1 MGNIAASL
9 EIGDLPIVPTNMRAT
24 YNYARMK
31 KALREI
37 NLRIF
42 SWSPTPGSGWLLAY
56 RLIRLNYVAFTAE
69 LLLAAVSAILF
80 YSPPFFLQKLVK
92 YLEVDPQREEKGWG
106 WVFVLGLFFA
116 NVISF
121 ISRFLLFF
129 VLFPALTESCS
140 YRTTLVI
147 VYHDDPGSTGDS
159 TQHDPLWQN
168 ARQEGRGVFCTS
180 AAVNC
185 LFCCR
190 HRNNS
195 CCYRS
200 SQ

>member
-1 MGNIAASL
+1 
-9 EIGDLPIVPTNMRAT
+9 
-24 YNYARMK
+24 MK
-31 KALREI
+31 KALREVK
-37 NLRIF
+37 LRVF

-56 RLIRLNYVAFTAE
+56 RLLHLNSVAFTAE
-69 LLLAAVSAILF
+69 LLLAAVSAVLF

-106 WVFVLGLFFA
+106 WVFVFGLFFA

-121 ISRFLLFF
+121 LGGFLLFP
-129 VLFPALTESCS
+129 VLFPLFTEPSS

-147 VYHDDPGSTGDS
+147 IYHHDPGSIEDS
-159 TQHDPLWQN
+159 TELDSLRQN
-168 ARQEGRGVFCTS
+168 PRQEGRGVFCTS

-185 LFCCR
+185 RSWCR
-190 HRNNS
+190 HRKGS
-195 CCYRS
+195 RCYRS